1 MPVNHQK
8 IQKAMIIN
16 NVCKFLVLFIV
27 VACSQSDPRYIGKQ
41 YLGAKYLES
50 PLGEEKAPDTDP
62 LIRFDAFDCMTFI
75 ETALANG
82 DLDRLNKI
90 RYKNGEIDFLT
101 RNHFTE
107 LDWLQNNKN
116 IVENVSR
123 KYGKTN
129 IRRVV
134 IDKQNWLKKVHNI
147 DIKIP
152 KQTVEIEYIP
162 YSELVNID
170 NKNPLIVLFI
180 IDNPNMYN
188 KIGTDLAVIHTG
200 FLLPGNVL
208 RHASRRYGRVMD
220 ADFGEYLQSLKKRKY
235 GLGIALLEIK

>member
-1 MPVNHQK
+1 M
-8 IQKAMIIN
+8 IN
-16 NVCKFLVLFIV
+16 NVFKFLVLFIL

-41 YLGAKYLES
+41 YLGAKYMES

-62 LIRFDAFDCMTFI
+62 LIRYDAFDCVTFV

-82 DLDRLNKI
+82 NLERLNKI
-90 RYKNGEIDFLT
+90 RYKNGEVDFLT
-101 RNHFTE
+101 RNHFAE
-107 LDWLQNNKN
+107 SDWLTNNKD
-116 IVENVSR
+116 IVKNVSR
-123 KYGKTN
+123 QYGETK

-162 YSELVNID
+162 YSELKNID
-170 NKNPLIVLFI
+170 IKKPLIVLFV

-200 FLLPGNVL
+200 FLLPGNIL

-220 ADFGEYLQSLKKRKY
+220 ADFGEYVQNLKKRKY
-235 GLGIALLEIK
+235 DLGITLLEIK